1 MNEIV
6 YILINEAMP
15 GYIKIGRTSTSV
27 EQRMQELYKTPV
39 PLPFECF
46 YAGKVKS
53 AIEVERALH
62 DAFAD
67 NRVSPNREFFQ
78 IAPERVVA
86 VLKLLTLE
94 EVTPGRAYVET
105 KEDQIALDKARTQ
118 SSVFN
123 FEMVKIPVGAIL
135 NLARNKEV
143 TCEVVD
149 KRWVNYVGEKTSLT
163 AAAQKALGIN
173 RPLQGPLYW
182 EYEGELLVDRR
193 KRMEEE

>member
-46 YAGKVKS
+46 YAAKV
-53 AIEVERALH
+53 ANATEVEKALH

-67 NRVSPNREFFQ
+67 NRVSPSREFFQ

-94 EVTPGRAYVET
+94 EVTPGKAYTET
-105 KEDQIALDKARTQ
+105 KEDEVALDKARTQ

-135 NLARNKEV
+135 NLARNKDI
-143 TCEVVD
+143 TCEVID
-149 KRWVNYVGEKTSLT
+149 KRWVRFDGEETSLT
-163 AAAQKALGIN
+163 AAAQKALNIN

-182 EYEGELLVDRR
+182 EYEGELLTERR

>member
-53 AIEVERALH
+53 AVEVERALH

-86 VLKLLTLE
+86 VLKLLTAE
-94 EVTPGRAYVET
+94 EVTPGCAYIET

-149 KRWVNYVGEKTSLT
+149 KRWVKYSGETTSLT

>member
-15 GYIKIGRTSTSV
+15 GYVKIGRTSNSV

-46 YAGKVKS
+46 YAGTVKD
-53 AIEVERALH
+53 AVEVEKALH

-86 VLKLLTLE
+86 VLRLLTIE

-105 KEDQIALDKARTQ
+105 KGDEVALEKARTQ

-123 FEMVKIPVGAIL
+123 FEMVKIPIGAIL
-135 NLARNKEV
+135 NLARNKDI

-149 KRWVNYVGEKTSLT
+149 KRWVKYEGETTSLT
-163 AAAQKALGIN
+163 AAAQKALGID

-182 EYEGELLVDRR
+182 EYEGELLTDRR

>member
-6 YILINEAMP
+6 YILTNEAMS

-46 YAGKVKS
+46 YAGKVNN

-86 VLKLLTLE
+86 VLKLLTIE

-105 KEDQIALDKARTQ
+105 KEDEIALDKARTQ
-118 SSVFN
+118 SSIFN
-123 FEMVKIPVGAIL
+123 FEMVKIPVGAVL
-135 NLARNKEV
+135 NLARNKEI
-143 TCEVVD
+143 TCQVVD
-149 KRWVNYVGEKTSLT
+149 KRWVNYQGEETSLT

-182 EYEGELLVDRR
+182 EYEGELLTERR